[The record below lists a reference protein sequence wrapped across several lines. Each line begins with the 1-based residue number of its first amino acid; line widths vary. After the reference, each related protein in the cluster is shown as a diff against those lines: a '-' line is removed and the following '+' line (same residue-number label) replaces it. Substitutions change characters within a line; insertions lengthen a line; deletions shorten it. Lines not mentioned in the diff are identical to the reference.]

1 VVALVFYTKPGCP
14 LCEEGREVVAYALSS
29 NPVDVTTVDIT
40 RDEQLVER
48 YGVLIPVVVNAGTGT
63 ELRWPFGPADVRKL
77 LDEG

>member
-1 VVALVFYTKPGCP
+1 VTALVFYTKPGCP
-14 LCEEGREVVAYALSS
+14 LCEEGREVVAHALSP

-48 YGVLIPVVVNAGTGT
+48 YGVLIPVVVNADTGA

-77 LDEG
+77 LEAR